1 MHSFL
6 IAFNSFYP
14 LKKMINMRIK
24 HMIFFCFLCC
34 GFTLSAQQKTP
45 KALDIYLLM
54 GQSNMSG
61 RGKINDSLSKI
72 SNDRVFMLDSNF
84 NWVPAKHPVHFDKP
98 KHVGVGPGLSFGI
111 EMAKSNP
118 SASIGLVP
126 CAVGGTSISVWEPN
140 ALDSS
145 SKKHPYDDALKRIKA
160 AMKSGTIKGVIW
172 HQGESDSKP
181 KRSKEYLANLEKL
194 IYRIRQEV
202 GNPTLPFIVGELG
215 DFKPAYITFNEII
228 RSLPEHVNFTSVVSS
243 SGLIHKGD
251 TTHFD
256 ARSEEEFGRRFSKA
270 MLEVQKSSTK

>member
-1 MHSFL
+1 MMNNKIKYILFL
-6 IAFNSFYP
+6 C
-14 LKKMINMRIK
+14 L
-24 HMIFFCFLCC
+24 LCC
-34 GFTLSAQQKTP
+34 GFTLNAQHKTP

-61 RGKINDSLSKI
+61 RGKITDSLNKI
-72 SNDRVFMLDSNF
+72 SNDRVYMLDSNS
-84 NWVPAKHPVHFDKP
+84 NWVTAKHPVHFDKP

-111 EMAKSNP
+111 EMAKANP
-118 SASIGLVP
+118 SVSIGLVP

-181 KRSKEYLANLEKL
+181 KRSKEYLVNLKKL

-202 GNPTLPFIVGELG
+202 GNPTLPFIAGELG

-228 RSLPEHVNFTSVVSS
+228 RSLPENVAFTSVVSS
-243 SGLIHKGD
+243 NGLKHKGD

-256 ARSEEEFGRRFSKA
+256 ALSEEEFGRRFSKA
-270 MLEVQKSSTK
+270 MLEVQKKVTNN